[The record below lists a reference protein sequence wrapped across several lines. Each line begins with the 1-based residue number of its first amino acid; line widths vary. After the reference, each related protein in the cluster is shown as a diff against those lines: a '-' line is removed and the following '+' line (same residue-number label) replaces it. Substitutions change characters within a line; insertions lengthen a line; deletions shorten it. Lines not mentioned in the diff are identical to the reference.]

1 MGRNIL
7 LLGVVSFLNDFSSEM
22 IMPILPFFI
31 ADLGGGDVSLGLIGG
46 ARDAIASLLKVP
58 CGYWSDRSGKRKI
71 FATAGYASSAVFK
84 LLLAFSAAWQHVLI
98 FAGLERMGKGIRTAA
113 RDAIISESMPNARGK
128 GFGIHRSMDTAGAIL
143 GSVVAF
149 LLFFVWEFSF
159 RSIIVAA
166 SILALFS
173 LVPLQFVK
181 DKPRA
186 PQSSSLR
193 ISLSALPARLRGF
206 VLVAGVFSLADF
218 SFMFFIMRSRDYFAV
233 HFPGKLAG
241 GLPILL
247 YVLFNIF
254 YAVFAVPFGV
264 LSDSI
269 GRRRVLAAGY
279 ALFALMSLGFA
290 FFNSLP
296 AFIVLFALYGVVR
309 ALIDGNQR
317 AFVSDLSPADVR
329 ATALGTYHT
338 VTGLAALP
346 ASLIAGLLR
355 TIAPEA
361 TFIYGGVVAA
371 IAVGLFVGFGRRAEQ

>member
-1 MGRNIL
+1 MNDKVPRGMGRNIL

-206 VLVAGVFSLADF
+206 VLVAGVFSLAIILYAFGIDF
-218 SFMFFIMRSRDYFAV
+218 PWYC
-233 HFPGKLAG
+233 
-241 GLPILL
+241 
-247 YVLFNIF
+247 
-254 YAVFAVPFGV
+254 PFLV
-264 LSDSI
+264 IASI
-269 GRRRVLAAGY
+269 A
-279 ALFALMSLGFA
+279 
-290 FFNSLP
+290 
-296 AFIVLFALYGVVR
+296 AFI
-309 ALIDGNQR
+309 
-317 AFVSDLSPADVR
+317 
-329 ATALGTYHT
+329 T
-338 VTGLAALP
+338 VP
-346 ASLIAGLLR
+346 
-355 TIAPEA
+355 IAPGM
-361 TFIYGGVVAA
+361 IGQYHLGVVAGLVIALPNIDLNQAKAVA
-371 IAVGLFVGFGRRAEQ
+371 IVTHALSLLPIGLMGVFCLLRESVAIDDLWALISRNKAPSVDEA